1 MSFVGGRKAPSSPL
15 QRVSQDLAQL
25 RSFRGG
31 LVDRGVVPE
40 MELLEFRLAEP
51 PKEFAAAFAEREV
64 MRLLRRY
71 VVKRK
76 PLAIADIY
84 LHPMAKAISW
94 EIAERHDTYAIFGE
108 FLRMPVAR
116 AAATIR
122 ADVAGRTMGRLL
134 DLRPSDAVLV
144 LIQTHYAASG
154 EVLVRSALY
163 VRADS
168 YELHIDM
175 LGGAPSRTV
184 SPVRQCL
191 ILRGGTAD
199 GTYTDASGRGGK
211 RDRHNIGVVRLRSL
225 QCDVGSRLQQDILS
239 LIRPA
244 RRYAAGIPHLRRRHG
259 SAAGRRH
266 HLRPA
271 WRSHRTPSDAD
282 RDGQYHG
289 RLDGFDRSAA
299 VLRPG
304 RRAGADS
311 ARPAALRAGHHARRR
326 MGRRRTPCGR
336 AWLRQAARPQ
346 RILDTMR
353 YARRH
358 AAGDRGARRHDLHDE
373 QRHLHRLGL
382 AHSVP
387 GQRRTDPLRRV
398 AAGARRRDAAIQRAQ
413 GQGRD
418 CQGAGQRSAR
428 RAIGDACSWA
438 APSSLVRTLS
448 AP

>member
-1 MSFVGGRKAPSSPL
+1 MSGWAGTIKRDDATPLYEQLVRIIAGKISGGQLAAGKRLPTELDLAKDYAISRETVRQAIGILERRGLVVRRRAKGTFVAT

-31 LVDRGVVPE
+31 LIDRGVVPE

-51 PKEFAAAFAEREV
+51 PKEFAAAFAEPEV

-144 LIQTHYAASG
+144 LIQTHYATSG

-175 LGGAPSRTV
+175 LGGTFK
-184 SPVRQCL
+184 
-191 ILRGGTAD
+191 D
-199 GTYTDASGRGGK
+199 GLT
-211 RDRHNIGVVRLRSL
+211 
-225 QCDVGSRLQQDILS
+225 
-239 LIRPA
+239 
-244 RRYAAGIPHLRRRHG
+244 
-259 SAAGRRH
+259 
-266 HLRPA
+266 
-271 WRSHRTPSDAD
+271 
-282 RDGQYHG
+282 
-289 RLDGFDRSAA
+289 
-299 VLRPG
+299 
-304 RRAGADS
+304 
-311 ARPAALRAGHHARRR
+311 
-326 MGRRRTPCGR
+326 
-336 AWLRQAARPQ
+336 
-346 RILDTMR
+346 
-353 YARRH
+353 
-358 AAGDRGARRHDLHDE
+358 
-373 QRHLHRLGL
+373 
-382 AHSVP
+382 
-387 GQRRTDPLRRV
+387 
-398 AAGARRRDAAIQRAQ
+398 
-413 GQGRD
+413 
-418 CQGAGQRSAR
+418 
-428 RAIGDACSWA
+428 
-438 APSSLVRTLS
+438 S
-448 AP
+448 APVPHITRGSG

>member
-1 MSFVGGRKAPSSPL
+1 MSGPGGRIDRDDALPLYEQLAHIIASKISGGKLAPGKRLPTELDLARDYSVSRETVRHAIGIL
-15 QRVSQDLAQL
+15 ERRGLVIRRRAKGTFVAASRVSQDLAQL

-108 FLRMPVAR
+108 FLSMPVVR

-122 ADVAGRTMGRLL
+122 ADVAGRTIGRLL

-163 VRADS
+163 VRADA

-184 SPVRQCL
+184 SPVRLRL
-191 ILRGGTAD
+191 ISRGGAAD

-289 RLDGFDRSAA
+289 R
-299 VLRPG
+299 
-304 RRAGADS
+304 
-311 ARPAALRAGHHARRR
+311 ARR
-326 MGRRRTPCGR
+326 
-336 AWLRQAARPQ
+336 L
-346 RILDTMR
+346 
-353 YARRH
+353 
-358 AAGDRGARRHDLHDE
+358 
-373 QRHLHRLGL
+373 
-382 AHSVP
+382 
-387 GQRRTDPLRRV
+387 
-398 AAGARRRDAAIQRAQ
+398 
-413 GQGRD
+413 
-418 CQGAGQRSAR
+418 
-428 RAIGDACSWA
+428 
-438 APSSLVRTLS
+438 
-448 AP
+448 